1 MYNKLMYCDN
11 CGKQNIKFAKY
22 CKYCGNKLIKSKKLI
37 SNNEISL
44 NSNFEENNQNKLEK
58 EVSRNT
64 LEHIITRLVISSIDF
79 FFAGFFLLITIIF
92 LSALSPLFFNT
103 PSQQTNTIESITTIS
118 FLSFIWIIY
127 IYLSTLI
134 FKGQTLG
141 EKFLNL
147 RIETKSNFFS
157 KILGPLILFD
167 YIFETTF
174 YVKPMKMRYFSY
186 FLCLILLTWWEYIIF
201 LMFLS
206 IPLISN

>member
-11 CGKQNIKFAKY
+11 CGKKNFEFAKY

-37 SNNEISL
+37 LNNEISL

-58 EVSRNT
+58 KVLRNT
-64 LEHIITRLVISSIDF
+64 LEHIVTRLVISSIDF
-79 FFAGFFLLITIIF
+79 FFAGFFLLFLLIIIELFFNATIQEANQTQGIIITIF
-92 LSALSPLFFNT
+92 LSSV
-103 PSQQTNTIESITTIS
+103 
-118 FLSFIWIIY
+118 WIIY

-147 RIETKSNFFS
+147 RIETKSIFLS

-167 YIFETTF
+167 YVFQTTF
-174 YVKPMKMRYFSY
+174 YIKPMKMRYFSY

-201 LMFLS
+201 LIFLS